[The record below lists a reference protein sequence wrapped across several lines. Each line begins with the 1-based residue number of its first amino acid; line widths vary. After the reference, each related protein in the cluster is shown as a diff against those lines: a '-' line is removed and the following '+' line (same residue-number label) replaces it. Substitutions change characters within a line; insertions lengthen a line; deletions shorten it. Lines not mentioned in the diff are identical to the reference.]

1 MGIRAISVNQ
11 DRKEGLQS
19 HGHKIQLLNL
29 RLKFVGPLTMCSLPA
44 APGQASEL
52 RGPYKAL
59 SCLFQLERRDQQV
72 AATCFLP
79 NFNTHPTHAS

>member
-29 RLKFVGPLTMCSLPA
+29 RLKSVGPLTLYYLSA
-44 APGQASEL
+44 AGQASEQ

-59 SCLFQLERRDQQV
+59 SCLFQLERRDQHV
-72 AATCFLP
+72 AATCSLP
-79 NFNTHPTHAS
+79 SPNTHPTHAS